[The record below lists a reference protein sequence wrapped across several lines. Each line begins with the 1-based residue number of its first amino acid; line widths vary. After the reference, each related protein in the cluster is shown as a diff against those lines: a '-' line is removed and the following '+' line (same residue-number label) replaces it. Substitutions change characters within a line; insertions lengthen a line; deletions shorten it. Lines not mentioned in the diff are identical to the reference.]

1 MDEKWDGQIA
11 PVPGQAIEDDRFYYR
26 SDKED
31 IDHIVLKGAFV
42 CRVYLGLRRFG
53 KSSFLKR
60 IERLCNGVNGGF
72 DSEKPEY
79 GSVRA
84 YFVPIMGSPEDAA
97 QGIEAALQDDAQN
110 AETKIVLLD
119 DIQGY
124 STWFESQLDELAS
137 FEIALKQLFRTAAES
152 QGRVR
157 IVLAEPTNHR
167 EWLEPPERKAG
178 LGGAQGAGPQ
188 FLRLCGQPILNC
200 SSYMSALTINQSTA
214 LLTGSPLH
222 TQGATERRLDLDNS
236 QVTKLH
242 TAFGGNPWF
251 LSVAHRLLAE
261 RGDLSVL
268 NDAARLQTFFSDV
281 NRSLGADGLTS
292 IYKSLSR
299 QEKLIVDLL
308 HDRWFTR
315 RTGEL
320 YDKARQEGRESLT
333 LFPDDGRPGP
343 WEPDAQSIYLPR
355 LKQMGL
361 ISGSERGDMW
371 LTSDIFTECVNS
383 LHNRVPIL
391 DRLDEIELDVW
402 NELIGGRTPWERRSS
417 RCVIH
422 QFSDLLFEDGET
434 GHEYWQAYIDW
445 VRTLSEEQS
454 DNWPHFVV
462 LCGNLLPG
470 AVGEQRDRDDD
481 EVIEEGYR
489 TRLRQA
495 FERLMEV
502 VPYLRPVKDAKPSG
516 EQVIILP
523 GVLDISWPDT
533 AKWSGD
539 DPQDLAAK
547 LQRFYMRRK
556 QWNDVIGDFPFSGGS
571 ELMED
576 EETGEY
582 YTRPKP
588 LPFRQQRIVFVPFDT
603 VALEGVQD
611 ELGPRAVDDLSD
623 VRNRIR
629 TTFAKEWAGLRDPQ
643 RREKAG
649 GRGTGKGNRDNTSLE
664 QWRRFLDFT
673 WRYSLCDESGRRDA
687 RSTFRSPFRW
697 EEFIPAGGKRHAE
710 RPVTREW
717 ISDAGFV
724 TEVARDHL
732 DELVKADGETPML
745 KMAITHHAP
754 RQVRRSTTVQ
764 FSQSYRFRQAL
775 ARAAVHWVLHGHSQR
790 QQRTHEVVSAKKKS
804 TTINLLSPG
813 TFSTLPDDIPEHC
826 MMELDEV
833 PRRPSFNQITVTPPD
848 RIDPRR
854 QDFDV
859 QVSFWEWPKGAREP
873 SESR

>member
-1 MDEKWDGQIA
+1 MDEQWDGRIA

-31 IDHIVLKGAFV
+31 IDHIVLRGAFV
-42 CRVYLGLRRFG
+42 CRVFLGLRRFG

-60 IERLCNGVNGGF
+60 IERLCNGVNNGF
-72 DSEKPEY
+72 DPEKAQY

-84 YFVPIMGSPEDAA
+84 YFVPMMGSPEEATA
-97 QGIEAALQDDAQN
+97 GIEAALEDDAQN

-124 STWFESQLDELAS
+124 STWFEKQVDELAP
-137 FEIALKQLFRTAAES
+137 FEIALQQLFTTASES

-167 EWLEPPERKAG
+167 EWLEPPKRG
-178 LGGAQGAGPQ
+178 DGRGGTQEAGPQ

-200 SSYMSALTINQSTA
+200 AFWMSALTMNQSTA

-222 TQGATERRLDLDNS
+222 TQGATGRRIELSNR
-236 QVTKLH
+236 QITKLH

-251 LSVAHRLLAE
+251 LSAAHHLLAE

-268 NDAARLQTFFSDV
+268 DDAAGLQSFFSDV
-281 NRSLGADGLTS
+281 NRSLGSSGLSS
-292 IYKSLSR
+292 IYNTLSR
-299 QEKLIVDLL
+299 QEKFIVDLL

-315 RTGEL
+315 QTPEL
-320 YDKARQEGRESLT
+320 YDKGRQEGRESLT
-333 LFPDDGRPGP
+333 LFPEDGRSGP
-343 WEPDAQSIYLPR
+343 WEPDARSIYLPR
-355 LKQMGL
+355 LMQMGL
-361 ISGSERGDMW
+361 ITGTESGDMR
-371 LTSDIFTECVNS
+371 LTSEIFIECVNT

-391 DRLDEIELDVW
+391 DRLDDIELDVW

-422 QFSDLLFEDGET
+422 QFSDLLFEDGES
-434 GHEYWQAYIDW
+434 GHEYWQSYIDW
-445 VRTLSEEQS
+445 MRKLKDEQS
-454 DNWPHFVV
+454 DNWPHFLV

-470 AVGEQRDRDDD
+470 AVGDQQDRDDD
-481 EVIEEGYR
+481 DVFEQGYL

-495 FERLMEV
+495 FERLMDV
-502 VPYLRPVKDAKPSG
+502 VPYLRPVKDARPSG
-516 EQVIILP
+516 EQIIILP
-523 GVLDISWPDT
+523 GVLDITWPDT
-533 AKWSGD
+533 SKWSGD
-539 DPQDLAAK
+539 NPEELAEK

-556 QWNDVIGDFPFSGGS
+556 QWDYVIGDFPFSGGS
-571 ELMED
+571 EVVQD
-576 EETGEY
+576 EETGEF

-588 LPFRQQRIVFVPFDT
+588 VPFRQQRIVFVPFDT

-623 VRNRIR
+623 VRSRIR
-629 TTFAKEWAGLRDPQ
+629 TTFAKEWAKLRDP
-643 RREKAG
+643 EDK
-649 GRGTGKGNRDNTSLE
+649 GRGKAKTKGEDSSLE

-673 WRYSLCDESGRRDA
+673 WRYALCDESGNRDSRA
-687 RSTFRSPFRW
+687 TFRSPFRW

-717 ISDAGFV
+717 ISDAGFI
-724 TEVARDHL
+724 TEIARDHL
-732 DELVKADGETPML
+732 NELVKADGDTPML
-745 KMAITHHAP
+745 KMAVTHHAP

-804 TTINLLSPG
+804 TTINLLAPG
-813 TFSTLPDDIPEHC
+813 TFSTLPDDIPQHC
-826 MMELDEV
+826 VDALDEV

-848 RIDPRR
+848 RVDPRR

-859 QVSFWEWPKGAREP
+859 QVSFWEWPKGAKQP
-873 SESR
+873 TESR